1 MKTNSIKTII
11 YTIITAV
18 VMVIIGVALMNTDKA
33 AEQKQEAVAT
43 TNNLVGKPL
52 PDIQL
57 KDKDGKLYDLTALHG
72 KNVVLFFNEG
82 IMCYPACWNQMA
94 SFGTDSRFNSDSLVA
109 LSVVTDSPTQWQT
122 ATAKMPDLAK
132 ATILFDQNG
141 GTIPSSHHGGSDPSG
156 TASYRLGI
164 LSMASSMHPGQ
175 MPGHTYILIDK
186 EGVVREIYDDP
197 NMAINNDTLFE
208 KISKY

>member
-1 MKTNSIKTII
+1 MKTNSTKTII
-11 YTIITAV
+11 YTIIAAV
-18 VMVIIGVALMNTDKA
+18 VVVIIGVALMNTDKA

-43 TNNLVGKPL
+43 TNSLVGKPL
-52 PDIQL
+52 PSIQL
-57 KDKDGKLYDLTALHG
+57 TDKDGKVYDLAALRG

-94 SFGTDSRFNSDSLVA
+94 SFGTDARFNSDSLVA

-122 ATAKMPDLAK
+122 ATEKMPELAK
-132 ATILFDQNG
+132 AIILFDQSGNIS
-141 GTIPSSHHGGSDPSG
+141 TSSHHGGSDPSG

-186 EGVVREIYDDP
+186 EGVVREVYDDP
-197 NMAINNDTLFE
+197 NMAVNNDALFE
-208 KISKY
+208 KITKY